1 MVAARKDAIRD
12 PHEVPDKSGP
22 SESAKMRG
30 VMSWILPLIV
40 TLIIIAVVIRFAR
53 RIFADNK

>member
-1 MVAARKDAIRD
+1 MVAAHKDAIRD

-30 VMSWILPLIV
+30 VMSRQTPPNISLSIEMKEVFWDG
-40 TLIIIAVVIRFAR
+40 FA
-53 RIFADNK
+53 AAH